1 MWVRLYNTMYFTG
14 MRMEIKM
21 VDAKWKNASEYL
33 YSLLLIV
40 KLLCD
45 VV

>member
-1 MWVRLYNTMYFTG
+1 MWVPLYNTMYFTG

-21 VDAKWKNASEYL
+21 VDVKWKNTSEYL